1 MYVRAVAA
9 AEYKIQDGG
18 RVSLSNFKST
28 YNIARQVKDSFKV
41 SVPKSSLKSA
51 AFKTA
56 NFNVRRF
63 RNAIDPPGGVS
74 STARAMRKM
83 YMSDTARA
91 LIKIENSNNQN
102 IQAANKVASLY
113 FNAPARESTAIDHL
127 VNDDTFASHHAPN
140 DSSKELIAL
149 VQSSLETQSQIAKV
163 LERLHNQQEQANQ
176 IAIESAQRAESWHSE
191 DSLFSKKSLRIGIA
205 TLIATIVGIFIGAF
219 IKDVVLFL
227 IN

>member
-1 MYVRAVAA
+1 M
-9 AEYKIQDGG
+9 
-18 RVSLSNFKST
+18 SLSNCKST
-28 YNIARQVKDSFKV
+28 YNIARQVKDSFRV

-74 STARAMRKM
+74 STAMAMRKM

-91 LIKIENSNNQN
+91 LVKIANSNRQN
-102 IQAANKVASLY
+102 IQAANKVAAVY
-113 FNAPARESTAIDHL
+113 FNSPARESTAIDHL
-127 VNDDTFASHHAPN
+127 VNDEAFASDHASD

-149 VQSSLETQSQIAKV
+149 VQSSLETQS
-163 LERLHNQQEQANQ
+163 
-176 IAIESAQRAESWHSE
+176 
-191 DSLFSKKSLRIGIA
+191 RIGIA